1 MSHNLPPVYVIIII
15 NTDLDTESSHKV
27 SHDLSSV
34 HMYHVIIILMIM
46 ILTLAN
52 IIEIES
58 VIGFMKYVYIFI

>member
-34 HMYHVIIILMIM
+34 HMYHVMIILMIM
-46 ILTLAN
+46 ILTLA